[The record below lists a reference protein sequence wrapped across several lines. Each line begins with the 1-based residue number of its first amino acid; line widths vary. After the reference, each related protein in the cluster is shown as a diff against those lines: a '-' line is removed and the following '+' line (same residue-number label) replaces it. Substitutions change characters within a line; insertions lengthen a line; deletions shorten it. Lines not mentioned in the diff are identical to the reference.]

1 MAKKSAVEKNNR
13 RKRMVEKYAA
23 KRAEL
28 KAIAEDMSQPIEQR
42 MEARQGLVKL
52 PLNASPVRVRNRC
65 EITGRPRGY
74 LRFFGLSRIA
84 VRDLA
89 LKGQLP
95 GVRKGNH

>member
-1 MAKKSAVEKNNR
+1 MAKKSAIVKNER
-13 RKRMVEKYAA
+13 RKRLVEKYSR
-23 KRAEL
+23 KRAEF
-28 KAIAEDMSQPIEQR
+28 KSIAEDQSVAVEQR
-42 MEARQGLVKL
+42 MEARQKLALL
-52 PLNASPVRVRNRC
+52 PLNSSPIRVRNRC

-74 LRFFGLSRIA
+74 LGYFGLSRIA

>member
-1 MAKKSAVEKNNR
+1 MAKKSSIVKNER
-13 RKRMVEKYAA
+13 RKKLVTKYA
-23 KRAEL
+23 KQRAEL
-28 KAIAEDMSQPIEQR
+28 KSVAEDLAVAVEQR
-42 MEARQGLVKL
+42 MEARQRLAML
-52 PLNASPVRVRNRC
+52 PLNSSPVRVRNRC